1 MFTAIIL
8 MCTLDG
14 GLCRAVAHPVVVN
27 DLSSCTLLL
36 GEGVKKVEEQ
46 AGWKVAS
53 YRCLPWGE
61 PT

>member
-1 MFTAIIL
+1 

-27 DLSSCTLLL
+27 DLISCTLLL